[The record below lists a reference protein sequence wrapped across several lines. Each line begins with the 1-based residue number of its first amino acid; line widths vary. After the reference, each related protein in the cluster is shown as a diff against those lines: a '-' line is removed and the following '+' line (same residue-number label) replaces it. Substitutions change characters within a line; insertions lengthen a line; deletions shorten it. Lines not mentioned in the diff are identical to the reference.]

1 MFFYKIEAAV
11 NSKKMRV
18 SSDEGKAFVTSFRTA
33 ANTEWHKSKNTRLFF
48 ICNIKNGK
56 VTVGTAETVPNDVG
70 TAFREFVAAADIL
83 LSFVSVEEITFDEF
97 SEMLSSADINCC
109 IDENDELANLGL
121 DMFRYNF
128 FRFGER
134 LIEEPES
141 KESLKEYA
149 EKILVCDSLNPEIE
163 RIYKGREKE
172 TDGHPVHYLISCG
185 DRDTRRETYKTLLS
199 ALYANGRLKSRRY
212 CFCDFSA
219 EDNVRETQL
228 EDFYRLC
235 EYGTVVIRINN
246 NSFGKGE
253 GFAVYGS
260 GLAETVC
267 AAARRHRREVL
278 TVLCLPAG
286 NFALKTEFLQNL
298 NGISVVELK
307 ENSSDRETSFAYL
320 KNLASAHG
328 FDADDGLFSLADN
341 TCDAFSPA
349 DLKRIFDRWYD
360 DKVRTEIYPQYTD
373 ECLVRA
379 ELAKSVAKGNAIN
392 ELHEMIGL
400 KNAKEVIETAVNY
413 YKMRKLFRDEQGYA
427 ESPSMHMVFTGNPGT
442 AKTSVARLFAGIMR
456 DNGLLSVGKLFELG
470 RSDIVGKYVGW
481 TADIV
486 KKKFREARG
495 SVLFIDEAYSLVD
508 SSGSFGDEAIN
519 TIVQEMENAR
529 EDTVVIFAG
538 YPKEMEEFLKK
549 NPGLRS
555 RIAFHVPFDDYGTQE
570 LVSIA
575 ELIAKKRG
583 SLFSDEAKE
592 KLASVF
598 DAARRS
604 PDFGNGRYA
613 RNIVERA
620 EMRRANRLA
629 KLRLEEITRRDMQI
643 LTADDVCATQN
654 GAEQFNAAP
663 RRIGFCTWSA
673 DERNIYDIS
682 LKTKQESA

>member
-1 MFFYKIEAAV
+1 
-11 NSKKMRV
+11 
-18 SSDEGKAFVTSFRTA
+18 
-33 ANTEWHKSKNTRLFF
+33 
-48 ICNIKNGK
+48 
-56 VTVGTAETVPNDVG
+56 
-70 TAFREFVAAADIL
+70 
-83 LSFVSVEEITFDEF
+83 
-97 SEMLSSADINCC
+97 
-109 IDENDELANLGL
+109 
-121 DMFRYNF
+121 
-128 FRFGER
+128 
-134 LIEEPES
+134 
-141 KESLKEYA
+141 
-149 EKILVCDSLNPEIE
+149 
-163 RIYKGREKE
+163 
-172 TDGHPVHYLISCG
+172 
-185 DRDTRRETYKTLLS
+185 
-199 ALYANGRLKSRRY
+199 
-212 CFCDFSA
+212 
-219 EDNVRETQL
+219 
-228 EDFYRLC
+228 
-235 EYGTVVIRINN
+235 
-246 NSFGKGE
+246 
-253 GFAVYGS
+253 
-260 GLAETVC
+260 
-267 AAARRHRREVL
+267 
-278 TVLCLPAG
+278 
-286 NFALKTEFLQNL
+286 
-298 NGISVVELK
+298 
-307 ENSSDRETSFAYL
+307 
-320 KNLASAHG
+320 
-328 FDADDGLFSLADN
+328 
-341 TCDAFSPA
+341 
-349 DLKRIFDRWYD
+349 
-360 DKVRTEIYPQYTD
+360 
-373 ECLVRA
+373 
-379 ELAKSVAKGNAIN
+379 
-392 ELHEMIGL
+392 MIGL

-538 YPKEMEEFLKK
+538 YPKEMKEFLKK

-673 DERNIYDIS
+673 DERNIYDTS